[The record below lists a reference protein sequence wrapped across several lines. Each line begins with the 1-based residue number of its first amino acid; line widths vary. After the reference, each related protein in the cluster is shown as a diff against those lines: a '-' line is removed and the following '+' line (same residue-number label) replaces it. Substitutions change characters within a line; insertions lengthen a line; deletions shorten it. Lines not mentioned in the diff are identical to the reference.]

1 MKTYR
6 VGIIGLGRM
15 GSTIDEGRHPD
26 VPDSI
31 ASACRR
37 IERLEVVAG
46 ADPEP
51 EKRDA
56 FVEKWGVETVFEDFP
71 DMLAREQLD
80 LVAVCVPS
88 GGLPKRVNTAPDPEY
103 RGDAHADIGIAVSEA
118 GIPMLYLEKAIAC
131 SMARADELRDVCTG
145 NGTVVNTGV
154 FKRFNSGF
162 QVVRDAIAAG
172 DIGEPK
178 IAVAFARSTL
188 VHGHIHSVDLIS
200 SLIGDPGIVSVRGD
214 LVPPDDQFVGEQL
227 PKDPL
232 ANFQIRFESG
242 VEGWSVPAFGWEM
255 EAEVIGSEGSIRALN
270 NGAGVMLRKGEWDE
284 YEVRPV
290 RIPSPNSPVAACL
303 EDIVDARESERPSYN
318 NIDLAHHTTE
328 AVFAAAESHRRGGV
342 WVDLPLENRDLYIY
356 HV

>member
-1 MKTYR
+1 M
-6 VGIIGLGRM
+6 
-15 GSTIDEGRHPD
+15 
-26 VPDSI
+26 
-31 ASACRR
+31 
-37 IERLEVVAG
+37 
-46 ADPEP
+46 
-51 EKRDA
+51 
-56 FVEKWGVETVFEDFP
+56 
-71 DMLAREQLD
+71 
-80 LVAVCVPS
+80 
-88 GGLPKRVNTAPDPEY
+88 
-103 RGDAHADIGIAVSEA
+103 
-118 GIPMLYLEKAIAC
+118 
-131 SMARADELRDVCTG
+131 
-145 NGTVVNTGV
+145 
-154 FKRFNSGF
+154 
-162 QVVRDAIAAG
+162 
-172 DIGEPK
+172 
-178 IAVAFARSTL
+178 
-188 VHGHIHSVDLIS
+188 
-200 SLIGDPGIVSVRGD
+200 RGD
-214 LVPPDDQFVGEQL
+214 LVPPDDQFVGEQLPREL

-290 RIPSPNSPVAACL
+290 RIPSPNSSVAACL